1 MRIGDLFRY
10 KDTYLLVV
18 VIDDKQSRAKTG
30 WVSVKVIA
38 TGERCRVPKQ
48 SLTKI

>member
-1 MRIGDLFRY
+1 MQVGDLFRY
-10 KDTYLLVV
+10 SFIDLLVV

-38 TGERCRVPKQ
+38 TGERCRVPKRE
-48 SLTKI
+48 LTKI